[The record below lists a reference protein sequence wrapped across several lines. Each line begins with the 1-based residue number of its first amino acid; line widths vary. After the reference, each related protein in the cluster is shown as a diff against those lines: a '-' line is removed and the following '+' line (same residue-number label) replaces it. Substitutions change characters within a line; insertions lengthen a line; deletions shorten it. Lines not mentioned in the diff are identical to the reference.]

1 MPRTL
6 TTRDRREVEAL
17 VHWQN
22 PGAWV
27 GLLALALPILV
38 HLFSQ
43 RPARVVPFPSLRFLE
58 VSRLLPT
65 RRTQLSDLPLLIV
78 RLAILTCAVAALAQ
92 PLWQPNRAPSST
104 SAARVIVM
112 DTLPSRGDSVARASL
127 EREAVRLQ
135 RESGAAMRIESGAP
149 FEVLD
154 GAVAWLQ
161 TQSGRGELVVL
172 SDFRHDALDSL
183 DIAAVP
189 SDITVRL
196 VRAPAVTSGADSSPA
211 TPRDRGVVRWTHA
224 TTPSIAAGVRNTVHR
239 FGGTRLADSS
249 AAKPTGRAWQVIVV
263 ASPDA
268 DSLSSWVK
276 SARPLSQA
284 WMGDVIYALRGDST
298 LVTAAAAS
306 AVADT
311 TISAP
316 FVVVARSLNQAP
328 LVAVAAL
335 DGVSGAPRLLVWSRA
350 PADNLVTAALLL
362 SASNAL
368 DHTRRAGNA
377 AFTSSDLQLRR
388 WERAPAGAVRAV
400 NTSTTRDPF
409 SGTSD
414 ARFLWLAVLLLLGV
428 ETLLRMRA
436 DGVRTAGIDQVDT
449 DG

>member
-1 MPRTL
+1 MPRTP
-6 TTRDRREVEAL
+6 TTRDLCEVESI

-27 GLLALALPILV
+27 GLLALVLPILV
-38 HLFSQ
+38 HLFSR
-43 RPARVVPFPSLRFLE
+43 RPARVVPFPSLRFLD

-65 RRTQLSDLPLLIV
+65 RRTQPSDLALLVV
-78 RLAILTCAVAALAQ
+78 RLAIFAWAVAALAQ
-92 PLWQPNRAPSST
+92 PLWQPNRAAVST
-104 SAARVIVM
+104 SAARAIVI
-112 DTLPSRGDSVARASL
+112 DTQSSRGDSAARAVL
-127 EREAVRLQ
+127 EGEAVRLQ
-135 RESGAAMRIESGAP
+135 HESATAMRIESGAP

-172 SDFRHDALDSL
+172 SDFRHNALDSL
-183 DIAAVP
+183 DIVAVP

-196 VRAPAVTSGADSSPA
+196 VRAPAVTRGADSSQA
-211 TPRDRGVVRWTHA
+211 TLRDRGVVRWAHA
-224 TTPSIAAGVRNTVHR
+224 ATPSIAAGVRNTVRR
-239 FGGTRLADSS
+239 FGGDRLTDSL
-249 AAKPTGRAWQVIVV
+249 AATPTGRASQVIVV

-276 SARPLSQA
+276 GARPLSQP

-298 LVTAAAAS
+298 LITAASAS

-311 TISAP
+311 AINAP

-350 PADNLVTAALLL
+350 PAHNLVTAALLL

-368 DHTRRAGNA
+368 DHTWRAGNA
-377 AFTSSDLQLRR
+377 ALTSSDEQLRR
-388 WERAPAGAVRAV
+388 WELAPAGAARAV
-400 NTSTTRDPF
+400 NTTTTQDPY
-409 SGTSD
+409 SGPSD
-414 ARFLWLAVLLLLGV
+414 ARVLWIAVLLLLGA
-428 ETLLRMRA
+428 ETLFRMRA
-436 DGVRTAGIDQVDT
+436 DGAHTAATGQADT
-449 DG
+449 DD